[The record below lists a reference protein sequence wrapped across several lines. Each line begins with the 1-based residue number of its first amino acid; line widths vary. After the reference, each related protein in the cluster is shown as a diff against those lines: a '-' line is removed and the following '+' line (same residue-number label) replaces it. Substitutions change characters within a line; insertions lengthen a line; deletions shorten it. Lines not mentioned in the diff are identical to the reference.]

1 MAAASLSYRLTSS
14 TITAPT
20 TGTVDNITITHG
32 MTLMGTASTRIAVVR
47 SSGNPIATFNV
58 SEVDVNRIKPGQKAT
73 ITLDSIPGKTFTGRV
88 MTVDK
93 IGTVS
98 SGVTNYPV
106 VILFDANAPEILPNM
121 AATANIIID
130 SKPGVLLV
138 PSDAIQTQTNGS
150 AYVRVLQ
157 NGQPVNITVETGLSS
172 DTQTEIVSGVS
183 EGQQVITGKVLV
195 SSKSGSSTSPFST
208 FRRITK

>member
-1 MAAASLSYRLTSS
+1 
-14 TITAPT
+14 
-20 TGTVDNITITHG
+20 
-32 MTLMGTASTRIAVVR
+32 MGTASTRIAVVR